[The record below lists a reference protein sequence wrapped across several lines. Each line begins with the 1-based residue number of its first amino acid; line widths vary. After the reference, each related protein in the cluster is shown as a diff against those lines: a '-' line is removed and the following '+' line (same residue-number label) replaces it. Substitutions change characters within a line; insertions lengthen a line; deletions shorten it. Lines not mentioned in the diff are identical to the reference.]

1 MTRCRNRQEALDSTL
16 LFIAQQGWLRTGK
29 PFLDSLVEFLGRT
42 LDVAYVLV
50 DELLPSGS
58 RARSIAL
65 YANGEPAHNIE
76 YDLAF
81 TPCENVMNKRLCCYP
96 DGLRERF
103 PEDALLVQMK
113 AESYMGIPLW
123 DSKGVPLGL
132 IAIMD
137 TRPLSDMELMK
148 EVIQTVALRTAHELE
163 RRRDD
168 ARLAAY
174 YADLESTVAERT
186 ADLHDANKR
195 LEEANKEIVS
205 VNEKLRTMTGMV
217 SHDIANQL
225 LVLNGNLALLEMKCA
240 DPGSTQIMEKLRR
253 SVELISK
260 TIEVSRNYR
269 IKGPSPIWHD
279 VMGILDGLR
288 SPKVSIDPCLRGL
301 SIFADPLLEKVFFN
315 LLDNSEKHGGGV
327 SRITVSCARDEGA
340 LQIIW
345 QDDGAGVPVDRKQNI
360 FDPPQMEGR
369 MHGLALIRRILM
381 STGMVIEENGKPGEG
396 GRFVITVPAG
406 TYMFSSE

>member
-1 MTRCRNRQEALDSTL
+1 

-137 TRPLSDMELMK
+137 TRPLSDVELMK

-225 LVLNGNLALLEMKCA
+225 LVLNGK
-240 DPGSTQIMEKLRR
+240 
-253 SVELISK
+253 
-260 TIEVSRNYR
+260 
-269 IKGPSPIWHD
+269 
-279 VMGILDGLR
+279 
-288 SPKVSIDPCLRGL
+288 
-301 SIFADPLLEKVFFN
+301 
-315 LLDNSEKHGGGV
+315 
-327 SRITVSCARDEGA
+327 
-340 LQIIW
+340 
-345 QDDGAGVPVDRKQNI
+345 DRK
-360 FDPPQMEGR
+360 
-369 MHGLALIRRILM
+369 
-381 STGMVIEENGKPGEG
+381 SV
-396 GRFVITVPAG
+396 V
-406 TYMFSSE
+406 